1 MYEGNGEA
9 LLNAFVAGGV
19 SVDAA
24 NRIVKAL
31 QATSEPVKHTG
42 GSTFVRAFSGK
53 EISIEQAFADPGKN
67 FNVHIDS
74 EESNFTPGSPYG
86 GFGETRFGPGGAA
99 LGVSGCVIV
108 SDTIYAATAI
118 VSPSQQA
125 INSYIDDSVYVGN
138 EAQIDK
144 SLSIGPKSDVA
155 SFSKKDGIKLKQK
168 TVISKELT
176 VEANSLFKADATISG
191 TATLNDVVWGVK
203 RDPTVQIVI
212 VDASTDEN
220 GKLYLQRKE
229 MAFLNDFGKI
239 PDLELNLAELTVRTK
254 EVVVG
259 FEVDCTNKK
268 LVVSY
273 STLKFWG
280 PVPDP
285 SFDRVAET
293 SMTRQTLLTGVTMG
307 ASSLTQTK
315 VAAYYLTC
323 DIESPVTTTIVE
335 VSSCPS

>member
-24 NRIVKAL
+24 NRIVRAL

-53 EISIEQAFADPGKN
+53 EISVEQAFADPGEN

-74 EESNFTPGSPYG
+74 EESNFTSGGSYG
-86 GFGETRFGPGGAA
+86 GTGATRFGPGGAA
-99 LGVSGCVIV
+99 LGVSGCAIV
-108 SDTIYAATAI
+108 SDTLYAAIAV
-118 VSPSQQA
+118 VSPSMQS
-125 INSYIDDSVYVGN
+125 IDSYIANSVYVGN
-138 EAQIDK
+138 AAQIDK
-144 SLSIGPKSDVA
+144 SLSIGPKSNIA
-155 SFSKKDGIKLKQK
+155 SFNKNNIALKQK

-203 RDPTVQIVI
+203 RDPAVQIVI
-212 VDASTDEN
+212 VGASTDEN

-239 PDLELNLAELTVRTK
+239 PDIELTVAGLTVRTK

-280 PVPDP
+280 PAPDP

-293 SMTRQTLLTGVTMG
+293 SMTRQTLLTNVVMG